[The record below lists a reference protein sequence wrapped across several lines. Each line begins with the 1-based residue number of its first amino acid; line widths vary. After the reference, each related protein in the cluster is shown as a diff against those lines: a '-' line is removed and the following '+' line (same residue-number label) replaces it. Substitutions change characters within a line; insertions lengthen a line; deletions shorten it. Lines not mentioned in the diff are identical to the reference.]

1 MSFFPR
7 LCLLV
12 LLFALPDAGAHAQS
26 APFTLYLAGDGGA
39 ATSVDGTPAL
49 AMLRDSLTACE
60 ASCGVLFLGDN
71 VYTSGLAPRSEE
83 HTSELQ
89 SRGHLVCRLLLEKKK
104 VKN

>member
-49 AMLRDSLTACE
+49 AMLRDSLAACE

-71 VYTSGLAPRSEE
+71 VYT
-83 HTSELQ
+83 
-89 SRGHLVCRLLLEKKK
+89 RLNSSHVAISYAVFCWKKK
-104 VKN
+104 NAKEVDGYICTD